1 MSGEKPRPPTTE
13 SQAPTLSESRVEA
26 FRLTECVY
34 KFGLAVA
41 DCTESSLFL
50 VLAGQ
55 LKLGAHRTLTSGD
68 VTRLQGSQR
77 LQAESGTK
85 LWQITGSSEL
95 LGDLEHFA
103 TQLRRKDA
111 EVAAHGARVALLAE
125 DIGQQL
131 GLSAPRL
138 ERLGLAAYL
147 HDVGKLKLPTR
158 ILQTPDSLTPCE
170 WQLMMQHP
178 SYGRQLLEATTLA
191 FTTPIIEQHH
201 ERLDGSGYPF
211 GLAGD
216 AVAVES
222 YIIAVADTFDAIT
235 HTRPYRQARSPV
247 TALSE
252 INRYSSLL
260 YPREVVGALN
270 AATRSFSFSC

>member
-1 MSGEKPRPPTTE
+1 M
-13 SQAPTLSESRVEA
+13 
-26 FRLTECVY
+26 
-34 KFGLAVA
+34 
-41 DCTESSLFL
+41 
-50 VLAGQ
+50 Q
-55 LKLGAHRTLTSGD
+55 LKPN
-68 VTRLQGSQR
+68 
-77 LQAESGTK
+77 TK
-85 LWQITGSSEL
+85 LWQITGSPEL

-103 TQLRRKDA
+103 TQIRRKDA
-111 EVAAHGARVALLAE
+111 EVAAHSARVALLAT
-125 DIGQQL
+125 DIGRRL
-131 GLSAPRL
+131 GLSAPRR

-170 WQLMMQHP
+170 WQLMTQHP
-178 SYGRQLLEATTLA
+178 GYGRQLLKSTTLA
-191 FTTPIIEQHH
+191 FLAPTIEQHH

-252 INRYSSLL
+252 INRYSGVL

-270 AATRSFSFSC
+270 AATRSFSC

>member
-1 MSGEKPRPPTTE
+1 MR
-13 SQAPTLSESRVEA
+13 
-26 FRLTECVY
+26 
-34 KFGLAVA
+34 
-41 DCTESSLFL
+41 
-50 VLAGQ
+50 
-55 LKLGAHRTLTSGD
+55 RTFVTGD
-68 VTRLQGSQR
+68 VMRLQGSQR
-77 LQAESGTK
+77 LQLEPDTK
-85 LWQITGSSEL
+85 LWQITGSPEL

-103 TQLRRKDA
+103 TRLRRKDA
-111 EVAAHGARVALLAE
+111 EIAAHGARVALLAK
-125 DIGQQL
+125 DIGQWL
-131 GLSAPRL
+131 GLPAPRL

-147 HDVGKLKLPTR
+147 HDVGKLKLSAQ

-170 WQLMMQHP
+170 WRLMMQHP
-178 SYGRQLLEATTLA
+178 GYGRQLLEATTLA
-191 FTTPIIEQHH
+191 FTAPIIEQHH

-216 AVAVES
+216 AVDVES

-252 INRYSSLL
+252 INRYSGVL

-270 AATRSFSFSC
+270 AATRSFSC